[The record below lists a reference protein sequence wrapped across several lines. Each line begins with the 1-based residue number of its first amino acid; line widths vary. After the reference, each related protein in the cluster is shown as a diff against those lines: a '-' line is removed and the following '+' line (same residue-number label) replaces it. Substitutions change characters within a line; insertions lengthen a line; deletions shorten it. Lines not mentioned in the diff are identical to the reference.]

1 MKKFTRNFCKNL
13 YLYSSRGKSLIF
25 SAYTFL
31 IIYRIFEGYPDN
43 KIKIYYEK
51 LLEKD
56 YLISFKIHFILK
68 YRELYPSVSNKFNE
82 LYQGLY
88 FIHVFYNEM
97 FNGGNNNIGII
108 KDNTINKYIFGKDK
122 FILSFD
128 NIIIDY
134 NIDNLFTKEDNE
146 IFYEVMNKIT
156 YFYSI
161 DLNDIKDIYKLIK
174 YSMEEINGIEDNF
187 ILNLVEHIYQKN
199 IFSTILQNIK
209 KI

>member
-1 MKKFTRNFCKNL
+1 
-13 YLYSSRGKSLIF
+13 
-25 SAYTFL
+25 
-31 IIYRIFEGYPDN
+31 
-43 KIKIYYEK
+43 
-51 LLEKD
+51 
-56 YLISFKIHFILK
+56 
-68 YRELYPSVSNKFNE
+68 
-82 LYQGLY
+82 
-88 FIHVFYNEM
+88 M

-108 KDNTINKYIFGKDK
+108 KDNAINKYIFGKDK

-187 ILNLVEHIYQKN
+187 ILNLVKHIYQKKKYIFN
-199 IFSTILQNIK
+199 NFTEYKKNLIKLENQIFILGKETLSINKDIKIIFSTILLK
-209 KI
+209 L

>member
-1 MKKFTRNFCKNL
+1 
-13 YLYSSRGKSLIF
+13 
-25 SAYTFL
+25 
-31 IIYRIFEGYPDN
+31 
-43 KIKIYYEK
+43 
-51 LLEKD
+51 
-56 YLISFKIHFILK
+56 
-68 YRELYPSVSNKFNE
+68 
-82 LYQGLY
+82 
-88 FIHVFYNEM
+88 M

-108 KDNTINKYIFGKDK
+108 KDNAINKYIFGKDK

-187 ILNLVEHIYQKN
+187 ILNQMIC
-199 IFSTILQNIK
+199 III
-209 KI
+209 I